1 MDIFA
6 VYYTSQKNWRMS
18 RARKK
23 FTEMIRDLRKMRDDE
38 AQGIA
43 PIPPARALAKLQ
55 MSFAS
60 IRSLKEAFSISRMSL
75 KRGNSTCS
83 TKSDDTFGAEL
94 VQMGGQEHLAFK
106 VLNKWKKKSTNVFPA
121 PRSENNIARS
131 HSHRDMLGITQLT
144 SNKVTP
150 LENDNNGSGGGHHI
164 SDSRCRGDICQCA
177 CDHDDSTYDNH
188 IESSLREAKYSEE
201 ECRAD
206 NADNVIHHSN
216 CSSDNEA
223 NCDDNRGTTTIENN
237 KNEVECHEDE
247 LSNGFSDIEKLNVE
261 GEKNVVANEN
271 EVGARGQNAGEMG
284 NSGDN
289 IIPPKCKN
297 FLTPECNDGDITYCF
312 QHNFSAKEI
321 PIIVPDKVTFQRV
334 VVSELDYPQQ
344 PRHVVVKKSHEQ
356 IRQENQ
362 KVHMQSLHLT
372 KQKRLLEDKLFSV
385 KMEAVDAKTAIRLF
399 KMQLE
404 ADKGLVITPQDLLP
418 IRGEHA
424 VYQRAVRERR
434 ELTHEVEKLQ
444 SRISSLQSALQR
456 ET

>member
-1 MDIFA
+1 
-6 VYYTSQKNWRMS
+6 
-18 RARKK
+18 
-23 FTEMIRDLRKMRDDE
+23 
-38 AQGIA
+38 
-43 PIPPARALAKLQ
+43 
-55 MSFAS
+55 
-60 IRSLKEAFSISRMSL
+60 
-75 KRGNSTCS
+75 
-83 TKSDDTFGAEL
+83 
-94 VQMGGQEHLAFK
+94 
-106 VLNKWKKKSTNVFPA
+106 
-121 PRSENNIARS
+121 
-131 HSHRDMLGITQLT
+131 
-144 SNKVTP
+144 
-150 LENDNNGSGGGHHI
+150 
-164 SDSRCRGDICQCA
+164 
-177 CDHDDSTYDNH
+177 
-188 IESSLREAKYSEE
+188 
-201 ECRAD
+201 
-206 NADNVIHHSN
+206 
-216 CSSDNEA
+216 
-223 NCDDNRGTTTIENN
+223 
-237 KNEVECHEDE
+237 
-247 LSNGFSDIEKLNVE
+247 VE

-297 FLTPECNDGDITYCF
+297 FLTPECNDGDISGRF

-321 PIIVPDKVTFQRV
+321 PIIVPDKVSFQHV

-344 PRHVVVKKSHEQ
+344 PRRVVVKKSHEQ

-372 KQKRLLEDKLFSV
+372 KQKRILEDKLFSV

>member
-1 MDIFA
+1 
-6 VYYTSQKNWRMS
+6 
-18 RARKK
+18 
-23 FTEMIRDLRKMRDDE
+23 
-38 AQGIA
+38 
-43 PIPPARALAKLQ
+43 
-55 MSFAS
+55 
-60 IRSLKEAFSISRMSL
+60 
-75 KRGNSTCS
+75 
-83 TKSDDTFGAEL
+83 
-94 VQMGGQEHLAFK
+94 
-106 VLNKWKKKSTNVFPA
+106 
-121 PRSENNIARS
+121 
-131 HSHRDMLGITQLT
+131 
-144 SNKVTP
+144 
-150 LENDNNGSGGGHHI
+150 
-164 SDSRCRGDICQCA
+164 
-177 CDHDDSTYDNH
+177 
-188 IESSLREAKYSEE
+188 
-201 ECRAD
+201 
-206 NADNVIHHSN
+206 
-216 CSSDNEA
+216 
-223 NCDDNRGTTTIENN
+223 
-237 KNEVECHEDE
+237 
-247 LSNGFSDIEKLNVE
+247 
-261 GEKNVVANEN
+261 
-271 EVGARGQNAGEMG
+271 MG

-372 KQKRLLEDKLFSV
+372 KQKRILEDKLFSV